1 MPTMTSEK
9 ISQDILKA
17 QKSKDSFALEC
28 LRTLKSAIKYE
39 AIDKKKDSLDEAE
52 ILGVIQKQIK
62 QRKDSAEAFK
72 NANRPELMQKE
83 EDEIKILS
91 VYLPAALSDEEILK
105 IIDNSISKTGA
116 KSKADMG
123 RVMKEV
129 MTETRG
135 RADGSQISQLVNQR
149 LS

>member
-1 MPTMTSEK
+1 MPPMISEK
-9 ISQDILKA
+9 IAQDILNA
-17 QKSKDSFALEC
+17 QKSKDDLTLSC
-28 LRTLKSAIKYE
+28 LRMLKSAIKYI
-39 AIDKKKDSLDEAE
+39 AIQEKKDSLDEAE
-52 ILGVIQKQIK
+52 ILNVIQKQIK

-72 NANRPELMQKE
+72 NANRPELLQKE

-105 IIDNSISKTGA
+105 IVDDSISKTGA

-123 RVMKEV
+123 LVMKEV
-129 MTETRG
+129 MTQTRG
-135 RADGSQISQLVNQR
+135 RADGSKISQLVNQR